1 MKKLL
6 LLPLLCSLAACVS
19 AVKVESGER
28 AVGERLV
35 FNIDGAWNQINA
47 PGIGPAQVWTMEGLP
62 VDQLR
67 VYSGI
72 KDGEAINASGAN
84 VAGDSGDSTRKGFI
98 FRSNMQPD
106 EVVSLFEGMV
116 TRDGST
122 FKLDRLQPAKFG
134 GARGFRFDYSVTR
147 KIDSVQLSGIGYA
160 TVDKGQLF
168 AIVYLAPRLTFFP
181 RHKAKVEQIAQSAK
195 LKG

>member
-6 LLPLLCSLAACVS
+6 RLPLLCILAGCVS
-19 AVKVESGER
+19 AIKVESGER
-28 AVGERLV
+28 GIGERLV

-62 VDQLR
+62 VDQLL

-72 KDGEAINASGAN
+72 KDGEAISASGTT
-84 VAGDSGDSTRKGFI
+84 VAGDTGDTNRKTFN
-98 FRSNMQPD
+98 FRSTMQPD
-106 EVVSLFEGMV
+106 EIVSLFEGML

-122 FKLDRLQPAKFG
+122 FKLGKLQPSTFG
-134 GARGFRFDYSVTR
+134 GGKGFHFDYSLTR
-147 KIDSVQLSGIGYA
+147 KIDSVQLSGIGYG

-168 AIVYLAPRLTFFP
+168 AIIYLAPRLTFFP
-181 RHKAKVEQIAQSAK
+181 RHKAKVEQIARSAK

>member
-6 LLPLLCSLAACVS
+6 ALGLSLVLAGCASV
-19 AVKVESGER
+19 ARVDSGDR

-35 FNIDGAWNQINA
+35 LHLDGAWNQIDA

-62 VDQLR
+62 IDQLL

-72 KDGEAINASGAN
+72 KDGEAINASGRS
-84 VAGDSGDSTRKGFI
+84 VASNSGSPSRKAFN
-98 FRSNMQPD
+98 FRSTMQPD
-106 EVVSLFEGMV
+106 EIVSLFEGML
-116 TRDGST
+116 TRDGSV
-122 FKLDRLQPAKFG
+122 FKLTKLEPAKFG
-134 GARGFRFDYSVTR
+134 GDKGFHFDYSLTR
-147 KIDSVQLSGIGYA
+147 KVDNVELSGVGYG
-160 TVDKGQLF
+160 TVDKGQLY

-181 RHKAKVEQIAQSAK
+181 RYKASVERIVRSAR

>member
-6 LLPLLCSLAACVS
+6 LLALSCMLAACVS
-19 AVKVESGER
+19 AVKIESGER
-28 AVGERLV
+28 LIGERLL

-72 KDGEAINASGAN
+72 KDGEAISASGGNIASN
-84 VAGDSGDSTRKGFI
+84 SGGTIPKTFN

-106 EVVSLFEGMV
+106 EIASLFEAMF

-122 FKLDRLQPAKFG
+122 FKLERLEPATFG
-134 GARGFRFDYSVTR
+134 GGKGFRFDYSLTR
-147 KIDSVQLSGIGYA
+147 KIDNVQLSGLGYG
-160 TVDKGQLF
+160 TVDKGQLY
-168 AIVYLAPRLTFFP
+168 AIVYVAPRLTFFP
-181 RHKAKVEQIAQSAK
+181 RHKGRVEQIARSAK

>member
-6 LLPLLCSLAACVS
+6 LLALSCLLAACVS
-19 AVKVESGER
+19 AVKVDSGER
-28 AVGERLV
+28 AIGERLA
-35 FNIDGAWNQINA
+35 FYIDGAWNQINA

-62 VDQLR
+62 VDQLL

-72 KDGEAINASGAN
+72 KDGEAISASGTS
-84 VAGDSGDSTRKGFI
+84 VASNTSDTTRKTFN
-98 FRSNMQPD
+98 FRSSMQPD
-106 EVVSLFEGMV
+106 EIVSLFEAML

-122 FKLDRLQPAKFG
+122 FKLDKLEPATFG
-134 GARGFRFDYSVTR
+134 GGKGFHFDYSLTR
-147 KIDSVQLSGIGYA
+147 KIDGVHLSGIGYG

-168 AIVYLAPRLTFFP
+168 AIIYLAPRLTFFP

>member
-6 LLPLLCSLAACVS
+6 LLLLLCSLAACVS

-47 PGIGPAQVWTMEGLP
+47 PGIGPAQIWTMEGLP
-62 VDQLR
+62 VDQLL

-72 KDGEAINASGAN
+72 KDGEAISASGVN
-84 VAGDSGDSTRKGFI
+84 VAGNSSDSARKSFN
-98 FRSNMQPD
+98 FRSSMQPD
-106 EVVSLFEGMV
+106 EIVSLFEGML

-122 FKLDRLQPAKFG
+122 FKLDKLEPAKFG
-134 GARGFRFDYSVTR
+134 GGRGFRFDYSVTR